1 MPAASAASAPDFDL
15 DPYSFRAE
23 DGGVFRAFGAAL
35 CAAPAPAAETLTVR
49 ARVAIDRCDDPDW
62 AALGVNAWFSPND
75 YWQLAAVKSPDNSG
89 SKHRFELKAMVKS
102 VWGGEKNL
110 ATSLGRKKHADW
122 QYGREYDFELRCSP
136 DRIEG
141 EIRDAETG
149 KPVFSEAFSLPEGYA
164 PPWRPALYVNGR
176 MQGAF
181 SGVEAEAGGEASH
194 PDAQGQPR
202 AAGRSAAPPYRPSG
216 PDTGLRGTATGF
228 FHIETI
234 DGRDW
239 PIDPTGRA
247 VILAATQHIKPQGT
261 HSDALGHSPYGRYVA
276 THYPSA
282 EAWADETLARLSD
295 WGFTMLGNA
304 CPLGLLGH
312 KTLPHVRN
320 IQLGQRVCRGD
331 PDWYI
336 REWKY
341 APCTALPNV
350 FHPKFAEACE
360 WRAREQ
366 CAPFKDDPW
375 IVGWFIDNE
384 LAWWGNRTSMPATGL
399 FDAVAALP
407 GTHSAR
413 RELVR
418 WLGERSAAQAGDL
431 AKVPSEIKTEFLRH
445 YARTYYEK
453 TVSAIRKAD
462 PNHMVMGSRYAGIS
476 GAHPVVFEEAGRQC
490 DVVTFNCYPWVDL
503 DRGIVLDEKGGT
515 PIADLFREYHGYA
528 QRPFMIT
535 EWSFPAI
542 DNGHPC
548 LVGAGQRMNTQ
559 AERTEATMLF
569 ARTML
574 ADPHVIGYD
583 YFKWNDQ
590 PRQGASRWSPEDCN
604 YGLVDDENQPYEG
617 IVGAFKALH
626 GDLVKWRTAPPPE
639 GATPQVGAR
648 TGMASERDRFFA
660 EAAAGGAAAGPVAVL
675 RDGDR
680 YVLSNGL
687 VRLSGRI
694 GSKWLA
700 DEVAFAGGGGAPGLE
715 AVGHWG
721 ALVSCRDGGTNVWI
735 DISRLASVSFE
746 RDVATGAVTALLRG
760 EGSLPG
766 GAFAI
771 EQRLTIAPGLRDV
784 LAEITA
790 FENLGEK
797 TVEMRSIY
805 MRPFPLGGKSEPV
818 EFTPKLWKA
827 PERAA
832 WTLPGGGSWGVSSK
846 DPPALGFKFWVK
858 KENGSVHPD
867 AAFCSAGAKGAVAV
881 APGETWVPTSPMGAR
896 ISRNPQAR
904 QVAGRQHS
912 PHVGRT
918 PPPSVRWG
926 RCPALPVR
934 RNARGFPLAKTI
946 RRMI

>member
-1 MPAASAASAPDFDL
+1 MPASVSRLRPFFAALLFASVPAASASSAPDFDL

-23 DGGVFRAFGAAL
+23 EGGAYRAFGSAL

-49 ARVAIDRCDDPDW
+49 ARVAVDRCDDPDW
-62 AALGVNAWFSPND
+62 AALGVNAYVSPND
-75 YWQLAAVKSPDNSG
+75 YWQLAVVKSPDNSG

-110 ATSLGRKKHADW
+110 ATSLGRKKNADW

-149 KPVFSEAFSLPEGYA
+149 NPVFREAFSIPEGHA
-164 PPWRPALYVNGR
+164 LPWRPALYVNGR
-176 MQGAF
+176 MEGTFSAVGA
-181 SGVEAEAGGEASH
+181 EAENAFEE
-194 PDAQGQPR
+194 P
-202 AAGRSAAPPYRPSG
+202 AAPTFPEFVPSG

-228 FHIETI
+228 FHVETI

-418 WLGERSAAQAGDL
+418 WLDERSAAQAGDL
-431 AKVPSEIKTEFLRH
+431 AKVPSETKTEFLRH

-490 DVVTFNCYPWVDL
+490 DVVTFNCYPWADL
-503 DRGIVLDEKGGT
+503 DLGIVLDEKGGVPMT
-515 PIADLFREYHGYA
+515 ERFREYHGYA
-528 QRPFMIT
+528 QKPFLIT

-626 GDLVKWRTAPPPE
+626 GDLVRWRTSPPPE
-639 GATPQVGAR
+639 GATPRGGR
-648 TGMASERDRFFA
+648 CKTGMGSERERFFA
-660 EAAAGGAAAGPVAVL
+660 EAAGAPAGAPVAAI

-680 YVLSNGL
+680 YVLSNGF

-700 DEVAFAGGGGAPGLE
+700 DEVAFAGGADSPGPGV
-715 AVGHWG
+715 VGRWG
-721 ALVSCRDGGTNVWI
+721 ALLSCRDGGTNVWI

-746 RDVATGAVTALLRG
+746 RDEATGAVTALLRG
-760 EGSLPG
+760 EGALPG

-771 EQRLTIAPGLRDV
+771 EQRLTLAPGLRDV
-784 LAEITA
+784 LAEIAA
-790 FENLGEK
+790 FENRGGK
-797 TVEMRSIY
+797 PVEMRSLF
-805 MRPFPLGGKSEPV
+805 MRPFPVGGKPEPAK
-818 EFTPKLWKA
+818 FTPKLWKA

-832 WTLPGGGSWGVSSK
+832 WTLPGGGSWGVVSR
-846 DPPALGFKFWVK
+846 DPSAHDVRFWVQ

-867 AAFCSAGAKGAVAV
+867 ASFRPAGANGTTSV
-881 APGETWVPTSPMGAR
+881 APGETWRPPIPMGAR
-896 ISRNPQAR
+896 IVLR
-904 QVAGRQHS
+904 
-912 PHVGRT
+912 
-918 PPPSVRWG
+918 
-926 RCPALPVR
+926 
-934 RNARGFPLAKTI
+934 
-946 RRMI
+946 